1 MTAATGTPPRHTAQ
15 VARLTRAVQILAT
28 LTLLSELYQ
37 FVTAGRLFPEGG
49 PEEAHAYGAIPL
61 HVLSGLAAVAVFLR
75 YRALGGRLW
84 PVVLAA
90 VVFVATFV
98 QAATGGREHL
108 AVHVPGAMVLT
119 AGSAWLATWAFLQHQ
134 AESD

>member
-1 MTAATGTPPRHTAQ
+1 MSTSTQARPAHAPGALRTLQAFAA
-15 VARLTRAVQILAT
+15 LTV
-28 LTLLSELYQ
+28 LSELFQ

-49 PEEAHAYGAIPL
+49 PAGAHAAGAIVL
-61 HVLSGLAAVAVFLR
+61 HVVSGVAAIAVYLR
-75 YRALGGRLW
+75 RRAVGGALW
-84 PVVLAA
+84 PLVLAV

-119 AGSAWLATWAFLQHQ
+119 AGSVWLAVWAFGS
-134 AESD
+134 APTTD